1 MPNNYVLLDRIEL
14 NATTA
19 SVTFDNIP
27 QTGYTDLKIVASTR
41 QSGAAIT
48 ASINLNLN
56 GSSTGFTY
64 KALQGAGSGTP
75 SSFSGST
82 GYLGQG
88 DASTATAN
96 TFGNAE
102 FYIPNYT
109 SSNYKSISSDT
120 VDETN
125 ATTTYAQ
132 MNAVFWSNT
141 AAITSASI
149 VAGNG
154 NFVQYSTFSLY
165 GLAAVGTTPAIA
177 PKADG
182 GNVIATDGTYWYHA
196 FLSNGTFTPQVGLN
210 ADVLV
215 VAGGGGG
222 GQQSGGGGGAG
233 GLLAFTSQGLT
244 TSTNYTCTIGSGGAG
259 STTTAA
265 GTTGS
270 DSQFGALTLVK
281 GGGGGGTQGGTNAGS
296 TGGSGGGG
304 SYSSGAGGSATSGQ
318 GNNGG
323 SGSATAGQGGGGGGA
338 SAAGGNGSTGGT
350 GTGGAG
356 TNSYSSW
363 LSPVALGASGYLAGG
378 GGAGSNG
385 GSGNAA
391 GGSGGGGTGA
401 NTTVSATSGTI
412 NTGGGGGGG
421 CDVGTRPTGGT
432 GGSGIIIIRYLVA

>member
-1 MPNNYVLLDRIEL
+1 MAQNYVLLERIEL
-14 NATTA
+14 NASA
-19 SVTFDNIP
+19 SSVTFSNIP
-27 QTGYTDLKIVASTR
+27 QTGYTDLKLAMSVRDTNEYLTISF
-41 QSGAAIT
+41 
-48 ASINLNLN
+48 N
-56 GSSTGFTY
+56 GSSTGFSSRT
-64 KALQGAGSGTP
+64 LGSNSSGA
-75 SSFSGST
+75 FSIS
-82 GYLGQG
+82 
-88 DASTATAN
+88 ASNGLVYGLSDPTSYTAN
-96 TFGNAE
+96 TFSNVE
-102 FYIPNYT
+102 IYIPNYT
-109 SSNYKSISSDT
+109 SANNKSYSIDAVT
-120 VDETN
+120 ENNGTAITLALN
-125 ATTTYAQ
+125 AGL
-132 MNAVFWSNT
+132 WSNT
-141 AAITSASI
+141 AAITSVTITSSASNLI
-149 VAGNG
+149 AN
-154 NFVQYSTFSLY
+154 STFSLY

-196 FLSNGTFTPQVGLN
+196 FLSNGTFTPQTN
-210 ADVLV
+210 FSADVLV

-233 GLLAFTSQGLT
+233 GLLAFTSQSLT
-244 TSTNYTCTIGSGGAG
+244 ATNYTCTIGSGGAG

-281 GGGGGGTQGGTNAGS
+281 GGGGGGTQGGTNTGS

-338 SAAGGNGSTGGT
+338 GAAGGNGSTGGT

-385 GSGNAA
+385 GSGNAT